1 MDRGRGYLGRH
12 WHGELSLGVSFWFN
26 NVLLS
31 VPISMALGALMAW
44 ITVTGDLLRSG
55 SLAVL
60 VTWPLLLLFSVW
72 GIVGCWRAAR
82 AYLDSGGSA
91 LWARLTQLLLLLG
104 ALSTGY
110 TAAFDFGP
118 RVPEY
123 LRMARG
129 IDPLGNLRATLSSDG
144 QRMRLEGP
152 IGAGDAVRVGQLLTG
167 APALRLIELDSPGGR
182 LKEAEALAAVVR
194 SKGFRTR
201 TTGACESACTLLH
214 MAGSRRQVQPGARLG
229 FHSASSGTR
238 GAWNPMLDRLANRE
252 LARIYREAGLRE
264 SFIDRT
270 LATPPWGMW
279 YPSRA
284 ELASADLLFVPER
297 PLDLELPPNASAP
310 LAEYTALM
318 QTSDTWL
325 ALERWQPGVSALAA
339 SQMARA
345 RAAGDDDTAVQL
357 QAQRVI
363 QALLPGLLATAPP
376 PVLESYLAL
385 LIDQASGAL
394 AQDGGPAC
402 LAVLRADAAARRKLP
417 AALAQREA
425 SWLVDAAGEPEL
437 APARRGATA
446 LELEVLRRRLGDQAP
461 ALLARAWRAGSN
473 APDPRDPVAECR
485 RSIEVLRS
493 AAALPAAERRLAAK
507 VIFQRS

>member
-1 MDRGRGYLGRH
+1 MERGRGYLGRH
-12 WHGELSLGVSFWFN
+12 WHGELSLGVSFWVN

-82 AYLDSGGSA
+82 AYLESGGSG

-104 ALSTGY
+104 ALSTGFS
-110 TAAFDFGP
+110 AAFDFGP

-129 IDPLGNLRATLSSDG
+129 IDPLGNLRTTLSSDG

-152 IGAGDAVRVGQLLTG
+152 IGAGDAVRVGQQLTS

-182 LKEAEALAAVVR
+182 LKEAEALAVVVR
-194 SKGFRTR
+194 GKGLRTR
-201 TTGACESACTLLH
+201 STGACESACTLLH

-238 GAWNPMLDRLANRE
+238 GAWNPVLDRLANRE
-252 LARIYREAGLRE
+252 LARIYREAGLPE

-284 ELASADLLFVPER
+284 ELAGADLLFVPER
-297 PLDLELPPNASAP
+297 PLDLELPPDTSAP
-310 LAEYTALM
+310 AADYAALM
-318 QTSDTWL
+318 EASDTWL
-325 ALERWQPGVSALAA
+325 ALERRQPGISALAA
-339 SQMARA
+339 GHMAQARA
-345 RAAGDDDTAVQL
+345 TGADDAAVQL

-363 QALLPGLLATAPP
+363 QALLPSLLATAPP
-376 PVLESYLAL
+376 PLLESYLAL
-385 LIDQASGAL
+385 VIDQAASAQAQGGA
-394 AQDGGPAC
+394 PAC
-402 LAVLRADAAARRKLP
+402 LAVLRADAAVRRTLP
-417 AALAQREA
+417 ATLAQREA
-425 SWLVDAAGEPEL
+425 NWLVDAAAAPAPGL
-437 APARRGATA
+437 APRGLSA
-446 LELEVLRRRLGDQAP
+446 LELEVLRRRLGEQAS

-473 APDPRDPVAECR
+473 APDPRDPALECR

-507 VIFQRS
+507 VIFQRG

>member
-1 MDRGRGYLGRH
+1 MEPRRGYFGRH

-144 QRMRLEGP
+144 QRLLLEGP
-152 IGAGDAVRVGQLLTG
+152 IGAGDAVRVGQQLTS

-194 SKGFRTR
+194 GKGLRTR

-229 FHSASSGTR
+229 FHSAYTGT
-238 GAWNPMLDRLANRE
+238 WNPVLDRLANRE
-252 LARIYREAGLRE
+252 LARIYREAGLPE
-264 SFIDRT
+264 SFIERT

-284 ELASADLLFVPER
+284 ELAGADLLFVPER
-297 PLDLELPPNASAP
+297 PLDLELPPSASAP
-310 LAEYTALM
+310 VAEYTALM
-318 QTSDTWL
+318 EASDTWL
-325 ALERWQPGVSALAA
+325 ALERRQPGVSALAA
-339 SQMARA
+339 GHMAQA
-345 RAAGDDDTAVQL
+345 RAAGADDTTVQV

-363 QALLPGLLATAPP
+363 QALLPSLLATATPP
-376 PVLESYLAL
+376 ALERFLAL
-385 LIDQASGAL
+385 LIDQATGAL
-394 AQDGGPAC
+394 AQGGGPAC
-402 LAVLRADAAARRKLP
+402 LAVLRADAAARRDLP
-417 AALAQREA
+417 AALVQREA
-425 SWLVDAAGEPEL
+425 TWLIDAAAAPAPEL
-437 APARRGATA
+437 APRGPTG

-461 ALLARAWRAGSN
+461 ALLARAWRAESN
-473 APDPRDPVAECR
+473 APDPRDTVAECR
-485 RSIEVLRS
+485 RSVELLRS